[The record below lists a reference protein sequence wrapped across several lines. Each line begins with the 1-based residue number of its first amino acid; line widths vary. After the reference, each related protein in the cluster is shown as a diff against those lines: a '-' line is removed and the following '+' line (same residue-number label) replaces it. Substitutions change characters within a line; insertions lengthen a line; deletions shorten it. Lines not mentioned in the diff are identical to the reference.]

1 MEIETTSR
9 ALSGQN
15 TWCDVD
21 ADIFFFPWLRMVAS
35 ELAPKPMVTAL
46 VVVINVLRFI
56 SHRARPGWP
65 VARLV
70 QKDCPNGPHAQR
82 ASRSRDLPFRL
93 LTAASS
99 RGDPL
104 NFLI

>member
-1 MEIETTSR
+1 MEIEMTSR

-35 ELAPKPMVTAL
+35 ELAPKPMVAAL

-70 QKDCPNGPHAQR
+70 EKDCPNGLHAQR
-82 ASRSRDLPFRL
+82 ASR
-93 LTAASS
+93 A
-99 RGDPL
+99 RGRMSPRSTP
-104 NFLI
+104 NPQRPGENHSC